1 MSDQKCTGTAR
12 IHVVMGSTSLL
23 PIYATAADFLYRL
36 SAAGKVVMMWTY
48 MDCILK
54 EKKEVG
60 KIVDK
65 HMQKRIISM
74 EKRIA
79 DLEKQIQDQQSQN
92 ATHCQIQYVRPELL
106 LKQVAHDAL
115 NNVGNQLFR
124 AKLGNRK
131 LFERITEQ
139 KQ

>member
-1 MSDQKCTGTAR
+1 MSDKKCTGTAR

-79 DLEKQIQDQQSQN
+79 DLEKKVQGQQRDVISSN
-92 ATHCQIQYVRPELL
+92 PYECV
-106 LKQVAHDAL
+106 KQA
-115 NNVGNQLFR
+115 F
-124 AKLGNRK
+124 AKL
-131 LFERITEQ
+131 FHQ
-139 KQ
+139 K

>member
-1 MSDQKCTGTAR
+1 
-12 IHVVMGSTSLL
+12 MGSTSLL
-23 PIYATAADFLYRL
+23 PIYATAAGSLHGL
-36 SAAGKVVMMWTY
+36 SAAGKSGDDVDIYGLYT
-48 MDCILK
+48 
-54 EKKEVG
+54 ERKKEVG
-60 KIVDK
+60 KMVDK
-65 HMQKRIISM
+65 HIQKRIISM

-79 DLEKQIQDQQSQN
+79 DLEKQIQDQQLQN
-92 ATHCQIQYVRPELL
+92 TTHCQIQYVRPELL
-106 LKQVAHDAL
+106 LKQAAYDAL

>member
-1 MSDQKCTGTAR
+1 M
-12 IHVVMGSTSLL
+12 
-23 PIYATAADFLYRL
+23 
-36 SAAGKVVMMWTY
+36 
-48 MDCILK
+48 
-54 EKKEVG
+54 
-60 KIVDK
+60 DK
-65 HMQKRIISM
+65 HLQKRIASM

-92 ATHCQIQYVRPELL
+92 TTPCQIQYVHPELL

-131 LFERITEQ
+131 LFERITER

>member
-1 MSDQKCTGTAR
+1 MPDQKCTGTAR

-60 KIVDK
+60 KMKEFFKESWRSASKFSKV
-65 HMQKRIISM
+65 
-74 EKRIA
+74 A
-79 DLEKQIQDQQSQN
+79 
-92 ATHCQIQYVRPELL
+92 LL
-106 LKQVAHDAL
+106 LSCTSLAISL
-115 NNVGNQLFR
+115 I
-124 AKLGNRK
+124 K
-131 LFERITEQ
+131 LFMR
-139 KQ
+139 